1 MPTNQ
6 SLFRRPLRWGGA
18 VVTFAALV
26 VTTSAASAGTPQT
39 LTATA
44 TVERPAAAT
53 QQARRLSLEARQPIF
68 PMQTT
73 PMCYILDNFGAP
85 RSGGRTHEGTDMLA
99 KLDQAV
105 YAVVDGTLGSQVI
118 DGQANSS
125 LSGNSWRLTVAG
137 ATTFYVY
144 AHMSHFAAG
153 LTNGSV
159 VTQGRLIGYV
169 GDTGN
174 PGPGNYHLHFE
185 VHPDGGAA
193 INPLSVLTVPS
204 ACTVQRNAG

>member
-1 MPTNQ
+1 MPRT
-6 SLFRRPLRWGGA
+6 FGTDGA
-18 VVTFAALV
+18 
-26 VTTSAASAGTPQT
+26 
-39 LTATA
+39 
-44 TVERPAAAT
+44 VERPAAAT
-53 QQARRLSLEARQPIF
+53 LQARRLSVDARKPIF

-85 RSGGRTHEGTDMLA
+85 RPGGRIHEGTDMLA
-99 KLDQAV
+99 KLDQEV

-118 DGQANSS
+118 DGQAGSS

-137 ATTFYVY
+137 GKTYYVY
-144 AHMSHFAAG
+144 AHLSHFAAG
-153 LTNGSV
+153 LANGSV
-159 VTQGRLIGYV
+159 VTQGQLIGYV

-185 VHPDGGAA
+185 VHPDGGAP
-193 INPLSVLTVPS
+193 INALSVLTVPS

>member
-1 MPTNQ
+1 MPTTR
-6 SLFRRPLRWGGA
+6 SLNRRPRRWAGA
-18 VVTFAALV
+18 VVTAAAFV
-26 VTTSAASAGTPQT
+26 VMASAAAAGTGQT
-39 LTATA
+39 LTATG

-53 QQARRLSLEARQPIF
+53 QQARRLSLEARKPIF

-85 RSGGRTHEGTDMLA
+85 RPGGRIHEGTDMLA
-99 KLDQAV
+99 KLDQEV
-105 YAVVDGTLGSQVI
+105 YAVVDGTLGNQVI

-125 LSGNSWRLTVAG
+125 LSGNSWRLTGAG
-137 ATTFYVY
+137 GKTFYVY
-144 AHMSHFAAG
+144 AHLSHFAAG
-153 LTNGSV
+153 LSNGSV
-159 VTQGRLIGYV
+159 VTQGQLIGSV

-193 INPLSVLTVPS
+193 INALSVLTVPS